1 MLDPGTQLRQMVTS
15 VAHTLRANDP
25 GEWKSLIHLLRSV
38 SQSRYDFCPRAAELL
53 SQLRNQRRTVRDRH
67 LPVDLLSL
75 FQGPLPRRPR
85 AGLEFAYLLR
95 RALLPMRQMP
105 QQVLRGPFPRH
116 ADHLHLLLAQRVK
129 TREQLVEN
137 TAFLLDQHRRFHLA
151 SRRAEIWDIFTIANT
166 PASFAA

>member
-15 VAHTLRANDP
+15 VAHTLRTNDP

-53 SQLRNQRRTVRDRH
+53 SQLRNQRRTVCGRH

-85 AGLEFAYLLR
+85 AGLEFPYLLR
-95 RALLPMRQMP
+95 GALLPMRQMP
-105 QQVLRGPFPRH
+105 QQSTT
-116 ADHLHLLLAQRVK
+116 LLLLDYGRVA
-129 TREQLVEN
+129 RY
-137 TAFLLDQHRRFHLA
+137 
-151 SRRAEIWDIFTIANT
+151 
-166 PASFAA
+166 